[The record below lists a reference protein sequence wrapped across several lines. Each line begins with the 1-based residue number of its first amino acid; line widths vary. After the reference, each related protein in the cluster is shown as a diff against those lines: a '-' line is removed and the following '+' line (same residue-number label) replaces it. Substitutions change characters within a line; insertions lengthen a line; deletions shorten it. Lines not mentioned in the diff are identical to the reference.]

1 VRILLLATAFN
12 SLTQRIFVELDDL
25 GYDVGCS
32 VVADGEQ
39 MCTAVEVFSP
49 ELVVADARTPPRPT
63 TGVVA
68 ADGAGSRAS
77 CNKRR
82 REGRQSRFAREAL
95 LVERWSRRVKFRTFL
110 ARVMV

>member
-1 VRILLLATAFN
+1 MRILLLATAFN
-12 SLTQRIFVELDDL
+12 NLTQRIFVELDDL

-95 LVERWSRRVKFRTFL
+95 LVERWSRRAPRCSRNERTP
-110 ARVMV
+110 R